1 MEILTWLT
9 VVNDLLMTP
18 FALLFFAVGI
28 LLTFRF
34 GFLQFRALP
43 RFFELVSG
51 GVKERHKY
59 DESKIGSFQALFTA
73 MAGTIGMGN
82 VVGPSIAVFLGGP
95 GALFWLLIY
104 IFFGSVTKLA
114 EVVLA
119 MHTRER
125 LPDGHIVGGPMQYLK
140 KVHPYLGYWYMSIV
154 SFLFVVWSGLQS
166 NTLGQ
171 IFETD
176 GIVPSWVVGLGLAF
190 LVYLVVKGGIHRIGA
205 VATGLVPLMFVLYVS
220 FALLILFR
228 DISALRNAFYLI
240 ASNIFTPA
248 APVGMFMGASVMTA
262 MKWGVYRSIHIT
274 EAGLGSSSIAHAM
287 SDTANP
293 LDQGILAMISML
305 ADAILSTL
313 SGLLVLVSGI
323 WMQGVFRSTLV
334 YEAFKMNSPYSF
346 GVVVLIMS
354 VSLFV
359 ITTVIGNTF
368 NGMQAFASF
377 TRDRYMNAYLAIT
390 LITIM
395 CGSMIDPRTA
405 WSITDIM
412 LTLVVIPNIIG
423 VTVLAFRHPAYFK
436 LEHKV
441 R

>member
-1 MEILTWLT
+1 MDILAGLSCI
-9 VVNDLLMTP
+9 NDQLMAP
-18 FALLFFAVGI
+18 FAMLFFAVAI
-28 LLTFRF
+28 LLTLKF

-43 RFFELVSG
+43 RFFQLVSG

-59 DESKIGSFQALFTA
+59 DVSKISSFQALFTA

-82 VVGPSIAVFLGGP
+82 VVGPSIAIYLGGP

-104 IFFGSVTKLA
+104 VFFGSMTKLT

-140 KVHPYLGYWYMSIV
+140 KVHPFFGYWYMSVV

-171 IFETD
+171 IFEMD
-176 GIVPSWVVGLGLAF
+176 GIPSWMVGIALAL
-190 LVYLVVKGGIHRIGA
+190 LVYLVVQGGIHRIGT
-205 VATGLVPLMFVLYVS
+205 VASKLVPLMFVLYVS
-220 FALLILFR
+220 FALLILFK
-228 DISALRNAFYLI
+228 DIPALMHAFKLI
-240 ASNIFTPA
+240 GSNIFNPA
-248 APVGMFMGASVMTA
+248 APIGVFAGASIMTA
-262 MKWGVYRSIHIT
+262 MRCGVYRSIHIT
-274 EAGLGSSSIAHAM
+274 EAGLGSSSIAHSM
-287 SDTANP
+287 SDTNNP
-293 LDQGILAMISML
+293 LDQGILAMVSML
-305 ADAILSTL
+305 ADATLATL
-313 SGLLVLVSGI
+313 SGLLVLVTGI

-334 YEAFKMNSPYSF
+334 YEAFKMNSPF
-346 GVVVLIMS
+346 LGAIVLVIS

-377 TRDRYMNAYLAIT
+377 TRDRYMNFYLGIT
-390 LITIM
+390 LLTIA
-395 CGSMIDPRTA
+395 CGSMIDPKAA
-405 WSITDIM
+405 WDLTDIM

-423 VTVLAFRHPAYFK
+423 VAVLAFRHPHYFK
-436 LEHKV
+436 LSKNK
-441 R
+441 